1 MRILNRLIA
10 AGALIVP
17 MGLGVSGVAVADV
30 AAGSPVPPTQIGT
43 PEDGS
48 KPCEDKEDKEDKKD
62 SLLGGLLGGLDNSD
76 DGKCRGKDRDNGKGL
91 PH

>member
-17 MGLGVSGVAVADV
+17 MGLGVSGVAVADA
-30 AAGSPVPPTQIGT
+30 AAGSPVPPTQIGA

-48 KPCEDKEDKEDKKD
+48 KHCEEKKD
-62 SLLGGLLGGLDNSD
+62 GLLGGLLGGRDNSD

-91 PH
+91 PR